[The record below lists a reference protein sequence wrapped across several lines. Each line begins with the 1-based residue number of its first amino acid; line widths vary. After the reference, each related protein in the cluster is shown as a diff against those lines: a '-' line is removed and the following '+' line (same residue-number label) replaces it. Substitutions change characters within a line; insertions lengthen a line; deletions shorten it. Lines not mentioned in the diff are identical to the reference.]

1 MAFVFEEYRLDDV
14 GTDPALDRGGLL
26 RQTATAAAQVRQART
41 AAAES
46 GLAALADDGRPRSV
60 VVLGTGVAAFAGAVL
75 ETLSGTGSPV
85 PVRTVTGYR
94 LPGWV
99 GAHDLVVAV
108 SAGSGRE
115 TDPTVRTAMEAVR
128 RGSRFAAVGPRGGP
142 LAGVAEQARAPHVA
156 LPLPGEPRTLLWSLV
171 VPLLLAVEQVG
182 VRVAA
187 DADLEAT
194 AALLEDVAQR
204 CRPAADVY
212 ANPAKELALAFADAL
227 PVVWGATPVAA
238 LAARWAAAQFAANV
252 RIPALAAGQP
262 EAVWAQSAVPTGPLG
277 AGGPRS
283 IFDDPEDERGVRM
296 RVLLFRDDQA
306 LPEEAADLA
315 AAERAAEEA
324 GVRVSEVAAQGAS
337 PMERL
342 AGLIALTDY
351 ATLYLAVAY
360 AVEPLTNTLVVR

>member
-41 AAAES
+41 AALES
-46 GLAALADDGRPRSV
+46 GIAVLADDGRPRSV
-60 VVLGTGVAAFAGAVL
+60 VVVGTGVAAFAGTALGVL
-75 ETLSGTGSPV
+75 LGSGCPV
-85 PVRTVTGYR
+85 PVHTAAGYR

-108 SAGSGRE
+108 AAASGQE
-115 TDPTVRTAMEAVR
+115 ADPAVRMAVEAVR
-128 RGSRFAAVGPRGGP
+128 RGSRLVAVGPRGGP

-156 LPLPGEPRTLLWSLV
+156 LPVPGEPRTLVWSLL
-171 VPLLLAVEQVG
+171 VPLLVTMEQLG
-182 VRVAA
+182 VRVATEA
-187 DADLEAT
+187 DFEAT
-194 AALLEDVAQR
+194 AALLEETAHR
-204 CRPAADVY
+204 CRPAADTY
-212 ANPAKELALAFADAL
+212 ANPAKELALALADSL

-238 LAARWAAAQFAANV
+238 LAARWAAAQFTANV
-252 RIPALAAGQP
+252 RCPALAAGSP
-262 EAVWAQSAVPTGPLG
+262 ETAWAQAAAMTGPLG
-277 AGGPRS
+277 PSGPRS
-283 IFDDPEDERGVRM
+283 IFDDPEDDSGIRM
-296 RVLLFRDDQA
+296 RVLLLRDDQA
-306 LPEEAADLA
+306 SPEEAADLA

-324 GVRVSEVAAQGAS
+324 GVRVSEVAAQGTS